1 MSPLVPTSLSRT
13 NRIFSLRMYARSR
26 LEGDER
32 CPAGTNGRDEE
43 DRRRQKTTNRGNE
56 NSLVGSCLLF
66 PVLAIVVDRFIHL
79 AVCLSFGSNQT
90 NGRKKDNAQPN
101 QGLINR
107 EPSAVNRLIPRWAE
121 GLSFQCLETAEE

>member
-1 MSPLVPTSLSRT
+1 MDSWNVFAIRLNDV
-13 NRIFSLRMYARSR
+13 SR
-26 LEGDER
+26 LWFLR
-32 CPAGTNGRDEE
+32 LLCSVFVLWRARGTNGRDEE

-90 NGRKKDNAQPN
+90 NTGQVMVQPLLVVAKLLLNGSLMGDN
-101 QGLINR
+101 
-107 EPSAVNRLIPRWAE
+107 
-121 GLSFQCLETAEE
+121 

>member
-90 NGRKKDNAQPN
+90 NTGQVMVQPLLVVAKLLLNGSLMGDN
-101 QGLINR
+101 
-107 EPSAVNRLIPRWAE
+107 
-121 GLSFQCLETAEE
+121 